1 MAVENHI
8 KQHISL
14 PSFNYLDEAEDWVKK
29 QECIVEQAGYYTY
42 TIYEVRTKRNHEDSS
57 SKELN
62 HNE

>member
-1 MAVENHI
+1 VAVENHV

-42 TIYEVRTKRNHEDSS
+42 AIYEVRTKKNHEA
-57 SKELN
+57 SKVQ
-62 HNE
+62 